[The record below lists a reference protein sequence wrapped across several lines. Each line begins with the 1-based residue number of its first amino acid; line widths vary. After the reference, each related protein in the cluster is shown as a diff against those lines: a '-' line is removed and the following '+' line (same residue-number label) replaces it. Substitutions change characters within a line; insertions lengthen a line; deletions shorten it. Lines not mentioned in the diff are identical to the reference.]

1 MIRRIG
7 LIVSLVLTVSLAMG
21 LPATGGQGNPARIS
35 AAKAS
40 AQIPFDKT
48 DVFVQ
53 INATDSD
60 VGLQLALDG
69 EAWKSLKV
77 FAPGGRK
84 IVNVSG
90 KGKLKSFGLT
100 GLTFESETP
109 GLDEIEEFKAVFPE
123 GEYVFRGKTV
133 DGQKLVDTATLTHDF
148 PAGPVVVAP
157 DEDAFVPPDNLV
169 VSWDP
174 VTEPPGIVI
183 VAYQVIVTQNDP
195 HRVFSFDLS
204 AGATSVTVPPELLES
219 DKEYKLEVMVQEESG
234 NQTATELL
242 FRTN

>member
-1 MIRRIG
+1 MMRKVA
-7 LIVSLVLTVSLAMG
+7 LIVSLVFTVSLAIG
-21 LPATGGQGNPARIS
+21 LAATGGTANPARIS

-40 AQIPFDKT
+40 AQIPFGNT
-48 DVFVQ
+48 DLFVQ
-53 INATDSD
+53 INATDGD
-60 VGLQLALDG
+60 AGLQLALDG

-84 IVNVSG
+84 ILNVSG

-109 GLDEIEEFKAVFPE
+109 GLDEIEEFKAIFPE

-133 DGQKLVDTATLTHDF
+133 EGQKLVGTATLTHDF

-157 DEDAFVPPDNLV
+157 GEDAVVSRDNLV
-169 VSWDP
+169 VSWNP

-195 HRVFSFDLS
+195 HRVISLDPP
-204 AGATSVTVPPELLES
+204 AGATSVTVPPELLEP
-219 DKEYKLEVMVQEESG
+219 DKEYKLEVMAQEESG
-234 NQTATELL
+234 NQTTTELL
-242 FRTN
+242 FWTN